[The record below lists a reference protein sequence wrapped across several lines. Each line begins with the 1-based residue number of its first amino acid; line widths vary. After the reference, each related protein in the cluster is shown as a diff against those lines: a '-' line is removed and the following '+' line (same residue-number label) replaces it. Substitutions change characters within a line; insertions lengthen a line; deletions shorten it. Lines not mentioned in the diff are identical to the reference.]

1 MIDGD
6 ADGLGVV
13 LAESCSLQ
21 LLQSEATAG
30 PDLEVVLVG
39 RAVDHRPQLAQ
50 GAGGHAGGLGD
61 PGLAP
66 PQLPGAVPIPG
77 LLGLPCENWC
87 RQGLALS
94 ASSGGDPAKSYSIN
108 LRELRTRSE
117 Y

>member
-1 MIDGD
+1 MINGD

-66 PQLPGAVPIPG
+66 PQLPGRLVEPSLHVVLPVLVKVAIGNKVVP
-77 LLGLPCENWC
+77 LGWHLF
-87 RQGLALS
+87 
-94 ASSGGDPAKSYSIN
+94 
-108 LRELRTRSE
+108 
-117 Y
+117 

>member
-1 MIDGD
+1 MINGD

-66 PQLPGAVPIPG
+66 PQLPGGLVEPRLDIVLPI
-77 LLGLPCENWC
+77 LVKVAIRDEVVSLGWHFF
-87 RQGLALS
+87 
-94 ASSGGDPAKSYSIN
+94 
-108 LRELRTRSE
+108 
-117 Y
+117 